1 MVKATGPQNSP
12 AKKDHRLSR
21 ESHDL
26 PIVTRIAQKAL
37 LTNEIEPVRA
47 DVQDYIEK
55 RLGIL
60 VYALLILDQRSR
72 VPLFISHDIS
82 SALLEEITRASF
94 ARNFRGPFEEGTL
107 TLTGLPL
114 LESDEVASVL
124 IARPEEIESLAP
136 DNVAWLKLI
145 ATQLLLAEKQKELD
159 LRAEKLLV
167 AKEALDLSSCD
178 YFKKQLVT
186 EWERARR
193 YNRCLSLV
201 LLDIDD
207 FGTYK
212 EAFGAEWKE
221 LALAEIS
228 QLIKKQCRQSD
239 IVASYMGDELAVILP
254 ETDVS
259 GGFVAAER
267 IRESISRFDFMGQ
280 QNERDVKLTAS
291 LGVVGY
297 PLNTAD
303 LESLAREA
311 ESALYKAKTTGR
323 NRVCGPEL
331 PA

>member
-1 MVKATGPQNSP
+1 MVKETGPQNSP
-12 AKKDHRLSR
+12 AKKDHKLSR
-21 ESHDL
+21 ESRDL

-55 RLGIL
+55 HLGIF

-72 VPLFISHDIS
+72 VPLLISHGIS
-82 SALLEEITRASF
+82 SALLEEITRASL
-94 ARNFRGPFEEGTL
+94 ARNFKGPFEEGTL

-114 LESDEVASVL
+114 LESDEIASVL
-124 IARPEEIESLAP
+124 IAKPEEIESLVP
-136 DNVAWLKLI
+136 DKVAWLKLI
-145 ATQLLLAEKQKELD
+145 ATQLLLADKQKELD
-159 LRAEKLLV
+159 LRAEKLAV
-167 AKEALDLSSCD
+167 AKETLDLFSYD
-178 YFKKQLVT
+178 YFKRQLET

-201 LLDIDD
+201 LLDVDD
-207 FGTYK
+207 LGPYLEVLGT
-212 EAFGAEWKE
+212 EWKE
-221 LALAEIS
+221 LALAEVS
-228 QLIKKQCRQSD
+228 QLIKKQCRKSD
-239 IVASYMGDELAVILP
+239 IVASYMGDELAIILP

-267 IRESISRFDFMGQ
+267 IRESISRFDFIGQ
-280 QNERDVKLTAS
+280 QDERDVKLTAS
-291 LGVVGY
+291 LGVVSY

-311 ESALYKAKTTGR
+311 ESALYKAKAAGR
-323 NRVCGPEL
+323 NRVCGPGL